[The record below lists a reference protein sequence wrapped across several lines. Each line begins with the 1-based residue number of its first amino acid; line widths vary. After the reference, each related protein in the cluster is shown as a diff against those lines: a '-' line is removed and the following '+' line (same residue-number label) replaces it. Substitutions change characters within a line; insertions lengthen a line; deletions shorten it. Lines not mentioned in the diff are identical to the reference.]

1 MIIAMY
7 MICFQVSV
15 DLIPLL
21 QQADLEKLGL
31 VHVGKRVLLLSLAK
45 AQQSKFH
52 ILIQV

>member
-7 MICFQVSV
+7 ICFQVSV

-31 VHVGKRVLLLSLAK
+31 VYVGKRVLLLSLAK